1 MSSQK
6 MTVRR
11 TFCWS
16 IEQEYRKKSV
26 SPQLEEWL
34 EKFFK
39 KNVITVSALV
49 TVEEAS
55 KILRVTPDTLRK
67 WSRSGKISCVRLSK
81 VDLRY
86 RHCDLNEFILSR
98 LNKKKSVYN

>member
-1 MSSQK
+1 MSPEL
-6 MTVRR
+6 
-11 TFCWS
+11 
-16 IEQEYRKKSV
+16 EQ
-26 SPQLEEWL
+26 QL

-39 KNVITVSALV
+39 ETIITVGKLL

-55 KILRVTPDTLRK
+55 QILRVTPDTLRR

-86 RHCDLNEFILSR
+86 RLLDIHEFILSR
-98 LNKKKSVYN
+98 LNKRKSVYK